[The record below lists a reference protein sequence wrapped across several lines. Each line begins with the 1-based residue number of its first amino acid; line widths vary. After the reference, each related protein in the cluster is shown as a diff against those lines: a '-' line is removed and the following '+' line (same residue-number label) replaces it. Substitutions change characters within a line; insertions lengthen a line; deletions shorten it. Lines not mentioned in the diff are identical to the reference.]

1 LLGQGAKCDASLN
14 FVKVHGVTRL
24 GSFSLPQV
32 TATKHHH
39 QHMKRILIS
48 AVVGIMIGLVLGVM
62 AGHKMQP
69 NREQVVDFIG
79 HQSLRELAEF
89 NKDLLA
95 QWGLQVYQPQMVRS
109 APTDPPK

>member
-1 LLGQGAKCDASLN
+1 MGQGAKCDASLN
-14 FVKVHGVTRL
+14 FVKVRSVKPR
-24 GSFSLPQV
+24 GSFSLPQLV
-32 TATKHHH
+32 GSKHHH
-39 QHMKRILIS
+39 LHMKRILIS
-48 AVVGIMIGLVLGVM
+48 AAVGIVIGLVLGVM

-69 NREQVVDFIG
+69 NRDQVVDFIG

-109 APTDPPK
+109 APSEPPK